1 MLGIEDR
8 GKNFIIH
15 LNETAGFFGRAF
27 GFRSHRRNAL
37 TDETGDVVENIR
49 IVWIDTII
57 VMQSRGVRTPRHV
70 LPGKHRVNARHGA
83 RLLGANGENL
93 RVRMGRTKYLEMEHP
108 LHFDVCGVASRA
120 RDDGM
125 SQRILQAGA
134 TGMTSAVFLD
144 GGHTMQR
151 ILDGMISGTTTQI
164 SFESEGKILLLLFGK
179 AGGGHDHPRG
189 AEAALK
195 SLRVEESLLH
205 RMQIAI
211 AGQSFNGRHLAIR
224 CAKGGYETTVD
235 WLAVEPHRAGTAI
248 TRVAALFHPE
258 PSQIA
263 SESPQTLPRPRLRI
277 ERFSVDFAVHWI
289 F

>member
-1 MLGIEDR
+1 M
-8 GKNFIIH
+8 
-15 LNETAGFFGRAF
+15 
-27 GFRSHRRNAL
+27 
-37 TDETGDVVENIR
+37 
-49 IVWIDTII
+49 
-57 VMQSRGVRTPRHV
+57 
-70 LPGKHRVNARHGA
+70 NARHGA
-83 RLLGANGENL
+83 RLLGTNGENL

-108 LHFDVCGVASRA
+108 LHFDVCRVASRA
-120 RDDGM
+120 GDDGM

-179 AGGGHDHPRG
+179 AGRGHDHPGG
-189 AEAALK
+189 AEAAVK

-205 RMQIAI
+205 RMQVAI

-224 CAKGGYETTVD
+224 CTKGGYKTTVD
-235 WLAVEPHRAGTAI
+235 WFTVEPHRAGSAI
-248 TRVAALFHPE
+248 TRVAALFHSE
-258 PSQIA
+258 PSEIA

-277 ERFSVDFAVHWI
+277 ERFSVDFVVHRI